1 MEWQD
6 IDFNRGLWTV
16 PAEKMKARRLHIVPL
31 APQAVAILKQLKEL
45 GFSDQYVFFNTS
57 TREPYSQSAFVNAL
71 WNMDYKGK
79 MTGHGFRGLAST
91 TLHEQEYM
99 HEAIE
104 LQLAHD
110 RENKI
115 SAAYNGAQHLQYRIN
130 MMNEWASLVDDA
142 YAGKLD
148 NVIHTS
154 FRQQKQKH
162 G

>member
-6 IDFNRGLWTV
+6 VDFKRGLWTI
-16 PAEKMKARRLHIVPL
+16 PAIKMKAGRLHIVPL
-31 APQAVAILKQLKEL
+31 APQAIAILKQIREL
-45 GFSDQYVFFNTS
+45 GFSDKYVFFNTS
-57 TREPYSQSAFVNAL
+57 TRKPYSQSAFINAL
-71 WNMDYKGK
+71 WNMQYKGK

-130 MMNEWASLVDDA
+130 MMNEWASFVDDA

-148 NVIHTS
+148 NVIRAD
-154 FRQQKQKH
+154 FKQQTQKH

>member
-1 MEWQD
+1 
-6 IDFNRGLWTV
+6 
-16 PAEKMKARRLHIVPL
+16 MKARRLHIVPL
-31 APQAVAILKQLKEL
+31 APQALAILEQIKEL

-57 TREPYSQSAFVNAL
+57 TRKPYSQSAFINAL
-71 WNMDYKGK
+71 WNMGYKGK

-91 TLHEQEYM
+91 TLHEKEFM

-115 SAAYNGAQHLQYRIN
+115 SAAYNGAQHLPYRIN
-130 MMNEWASLVDDA
+130 MMNEWANFIDDA

-148 NVIHTS
+148 NVIRAD
-154 FRQQKQKH
+154 FKQQAQKL
-162 G
+162 GWGLAPTMQG

>member
-1 MEWQD
+1 M
-6 IDFNRGLWTV
+6 G
-16 PAEKMKARRLHIVPL
+16 
-31 APQAVAILKQLKEL
+31 
-45 GFSDQYVFFNTS
+45 
-57 TREPYSQSAFVNAL
+57 
-71 WNMDYKGK
+71 YKGK

-91 TLHEQEYM
+91 TLHEKEFM

-115 SAAYNGAQHLQYRIN
+115 SAAYNGAQHLPYRIN
-130 MMNEWASLVDDA
+130 MMNEWANFIDDA

-154 FRQQKQKH
+154 FKQQKQKH